1 MLLNTCRMNTIK
13 ELQHKIAEL
22 FDTRNYMSNPKE
34 LYEPIQYSLSQGG
47 KRLRPLLSFMSC
59 ALYGGDLNEVKNA
72 AIGLEIFHNFTLLH
86 DDIMDESPLRR
97 GMPSVYQK
105 WDSNTAILSGDTM
118 FVVAYEYVT
127 ETKPE
132 YLIDTLRVFNQTAR
146 EVCEGQQYDMNFE
159 TQGYTTI
166 EDYMEMIRLKT
177 AVLIAAALKIGAIA
191 AGAPK
196 VEHQRIYDFGILI
209 GLAFQLRDDFL
220 DAFGNEETFGKPIGN
235 DIVTD
240 KKTYLYLKA
249 YQLADTDTKTAL
261 DKAFALEN
269 KKEKVAKVLAI
280 YDTLNILQ
288 ITEAKINELYL
299 EAKKLL
305 KEVERPEDEKTEV
318 YSFLMKLVKR
328 EV

>member
-1 MLLNTCRMNTIK
+1 MHTTK
-13 ELQHKIAEL
+13 ELQQKIVDL
-22 FDTRNYMSNPKE
+22 FDSLNYMGEPKE

-47 KRLRPLLSFMSC
+47 KRLRPLLSYMSC
-59 ALYGGDLNEVKNA
+59 SLYGGNLEEVKNA

-97 GMPSVYQK
+97 GMPSVYHK

-127 ETKPE
+127 NTKLE
-132 YLIDTLRVFNQTAR
+132 YLVDTLNVFNTTAR

-159 TQGYTTI
+159 TYKTTTI
-166 EDYMEMIRLKT
+166 DEYMEMIRLKT

-191 AGAPK
+191 AGASY
-196 VEHQRIYDFGILI
+196 EEQRKIYDFGILI

-235 DIVTD
+235 DIVTN
-240 KKTYLYLKA
+240 KKTYLYLRA
-249 YQLADTDTKTAL
+249 YELADLNIKNQLNQAFEITDKIVKVEKVL
-261 DKAFALEN
+261 DIYSNLRIKEETEN
-269 KKEKVAKVLAI
+269 K
-280 YDTLNILQ
+280 
-288 ITEAKINELYL
+288 ITELYEKGLALLESVDRPQEEKAELY
-299 EAKKLL
+299 A
-305 KEVERPEDEKTEV
+305 
-318 YSFLMKLVKR
+318 FLMKLVKR

>member
-1 MLLNTCRMNTIK
+1 MHTTA
-13 ELQHKIAEL
+13 ELQAKIGEI
-22 FDTRNYMSNPKE
+22 FDTRDYMSKPKE

-47 KRLRPLLSFMSC
+47 KRLRPLLSLMACS
-59 ALYGGDLNEVKNA
+59 LYGGDLSEVTNA

-97 GMPSVYQK
+97 GMPSVYHK
-105 WDSNTAILSGDTM
+105 WDTNTAILSGDTM

-127 ETKPE
+127 NTSPDI
-132 YLIDTLRVFNQTAR
+132 LVDTLKVFNTTAR

-159 TQGYTTI
+159 TQQLTTI
-166 EDYMEMIRLKT
+166 EDYLEMIRLKT

-191 AGAPK
+191 ARAPK
-196 VEHQRIYDFGILI
+196 DEQKRIYDFGILI

-220 DAFGNEETFGKPIGN
+220 DAFGNEKTFGKPIGN

-249 YQLADTDTKTAL
+249 YELADAATKTKL
-261 DKAFALEN
+261 DQAFALN
-269 KKEKVAKVLAI
+269 DKKEKVSTV
-280 YDTLNILQ
+280 LNIFKQLN
-288 ITEAKINELYL
+288 IKEVTEAKISELY
-299 EAKKLL
+299 EQGKQLL
-305 KEVERPEDEKTEV
+305 KDVNRPEEEKTEL
-318 YSFLMKLVKR
+318 YAFLMKLVKR